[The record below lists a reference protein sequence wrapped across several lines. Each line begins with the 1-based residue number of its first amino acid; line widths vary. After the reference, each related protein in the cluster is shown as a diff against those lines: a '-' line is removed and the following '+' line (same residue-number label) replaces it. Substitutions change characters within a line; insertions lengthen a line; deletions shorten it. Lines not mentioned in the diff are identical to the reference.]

1 MREAIGGS
9 LLYFIVIPLIFLF
22 VIFIAFI
29 MNYASAY
36 RASNYVI
43 SQIETC
49 DANLSSSGSCSH
61 SDMDSIKTY
70 IRTKYHYSHN
80 IDSKNFCYIENSKG
94 TVYRVTLNVYFDL
107 PLIGAVGVYNVVS
120 ESKTIYN
127 VHEGA
132 DGTFG
137 NGIKPCN

>member
-9 LLYFIVIPLIFLF
+9 LLYYIIIPIIFLF
-22 VIFIAFI
+22 IVFTAFI

-49 DANLSSSGSCSH
+49 DADMNNCNHSNL
-61 SDMDSIKTY
+61 DSIKEY
-70 IRTKYHYSHN
+70 VKNKFHYNSEIN
-80 IDSKNFCYIENSKG
+80 GMNFCYIQNNKG
-94 TVYRVTLNVYFDL
+94 TIYRVNMGVFFDL
-107 PLIGAVGVYNVVS
+107 PLFGRIGVYNVVS

-127 VHEGA
+127 LFEGTNSVF
-132 DGTFG
+132 D
-137 NGIKPCN
+137 NGIVPCDS